1 MTREPGRAPPR
12 DGHGD
17 LTSLAPHERL
27 PEILV
32 VPREKIAGRSL
43 VFLAR
48 LAPGLG
54 LARLCDHSPQP
65 AGLQPAPPAPPGGQ
79 EQITEKNNFFVT
91 V

>member
-1 MTREPGRAPPR
+1 MGW
-12 DGHGD
+12 
-17 LTSLAPHERL
+17 
-27 PEILV
+27 
-32 VPREKIAGRSL
+32 SL

-48 LAPGLG
+48 LALGPG

-65 AGLQPAPPAPPGGQ
+65 AGLQLAPSILAPPGGR

>member
-1 MTREPGRAPPR
+1 M
-12 DGHGD
+12 
-17 LTSLAPHERL
+17 
-27 PEILV
+27 
-32 VPREKIAGRSL
+32 
-43 VFLAR
+43 FLAR